1 MFRRTGLRRPCP
13 EKLQKV
19 WSNHSL
25 SLRAALQYAALLA
38 VIIAGAAGCK
48 QKPPPDA
55 PSHTPPR
62 TDFVPED
69 FGVGRTHTKN
79 AACNREI
86 DQMLEQV
93 RRCYNTQP
101 TAECDVLQR
110 AEADKMARLKN
121 SRRCIR

>member
-1 MFRRTGLRRPCP
+1 MFSQTRIRNLCP
-13 EKLQKV
+13 ERPQGV

-25 SLRAALQYAALLA
+25 SSRAALQCAALLV
-38 VIIAGAAGCK
+38 VIITSAVACK
-48 QKPPPDA
+48 QKPPADA

-69 FGVGRTHTKN
+69 FGVGRAHTKN
-79 AACNREI
+79 ASCNREI

-93 RRCYNTQP
+93 RRCYNTRP

-110 AEADKMARLKN
+110 AESDKMARLKN

>member
-1 MFRRTGLRRPCP
+1 MRPRR
-13 EKLQKV
+13 V
-19 WSNHSL
+19 WSNSPL
-25 SLRAALQYAALLA
+25 TPRTALRWIALLA
-38 VIIAGAAGCK
+38 VLVASAAGCK